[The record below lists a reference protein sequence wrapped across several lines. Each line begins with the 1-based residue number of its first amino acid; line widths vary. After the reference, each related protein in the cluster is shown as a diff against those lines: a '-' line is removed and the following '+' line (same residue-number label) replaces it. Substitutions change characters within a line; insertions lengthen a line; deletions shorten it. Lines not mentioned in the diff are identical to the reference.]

1 MPAPKCCVN
10 RPEASRPRRS
20 SEHPARVKHCPLTAS
35 PCQAGQH
42 GAHSFR
48 QALTAPVRQA
58 APGMPSVHI
67 GSCPASC
74 RLTLCGG
81 LRRRNSAQPVDTIRT
96 RPEAITAIRPRGWA
110 PASSGAFPPRNRPRK
125 PSQRLSEAPGATG
138 VSGTPI
144 SHPSRIHSPH
154 RLAIDPYRCLQKGC
168 PQLLEAR
175 QIRRFTASAHEPPKN
190 LTFRREPVMH
200 DI

>member
-1 MPAPKCCVN
+1 M
-10 RPEASRPRRS
+10 R
-20 SEHPARVKHCPLTAS
+20 TAS
-35 PCQAGQH
+35 DKHSPPLCVKLPRDAL
-42 GAHSFR
+42 GAHRFMPGVLSPH
-48 QALTAPVRQA
+48 PVRRTTTAQ
-58 APGMPSVHI
+58 
-67 GSCPASC
+67 
-74 RLTLCGG
+74 LCT
-81 LRRRNSAQPVDTIRT
+81 QPVDTIRT
-96 RPEAITAIRPRGWA
+96 KPEAITAIRPRGWA